1 MQREIIQ
8 RGIVTKEEAQ
18 HFNESFNLD
27 EYGTRERPTV
37 SPLASDKPLQRAY
50 KWFSAAESLA
60 NSGAPNLNFDNLV
73 RKANEHISMIET
85 SHLGPESPRTDA
97 ERNSLGRR
105 VSNWKKLVA
114 RWEDAEKC
122 ARRKLNLI
130 EFVVQQ
136 GGDGDKIRDEIS
148 VTCKQRDGAPGSR
161 YYFHSSDGQCYRS
174 NKEVCKK
181 FLGITKFT
189 FGDEAAP
196 RTPIGCSRGPTDVD
210 VSDAGH
216 VPEALPEAMPD
227 AFTEAAE
234 WFRAARKS
242 AQAVYQLDPEE
253 LSAFSGAGIRHV
265 DAVKAL
271 MSSWPPS
278 VRGTIRGHLMKWEML
293 IMRWMTAAAEVQLVY
308 GFDAETA
315 KIAKMRRGFLDS
327 LQASQQEYREKQ
339 LLKRTCS
346 LCGKTAALSS
356 RAFSYCSGCRDADV
370 AAGGVR
376 VRWHWARYC
385 SDECQ
390 RAHWLARHADECPC
404 AHGDG

>member
-1 MQREIIQ
+1 MDGLTDLQREIIQ
-8 RGIVTKEEAQ
+8 RGIVTKDEAQ

-27 EYGTRERPTV
+27 EYGTRERPTI

-73 RKANEHISMIET
+73 RKANEHISMVET
-85 SHLGPESPRTDA
+85 SHLGPESPRTEA
-97 ERNSLGRR
+97 EQYSLGRR

-114 RWEDAEKC
+114 RWE
-122 ARRKLNLI
+122 
-130 EFVVQQ
+130 
-136 GGDGDKIRDEIS
+136 
-148 VTCKQRDGAPGSR
+148 
-161 YYFHSSDGQCYRS
+161 
-174 NKEVCKK
+174 
-181 FLGITKFT
+181 
-189 FGDEAAP
+189 EAAARSAEP
-196 RTPIGCSRGPTDVD
+196 AAAAARGPPDD

-242 AQAVYQLDPEE
+242 TQAVYQLEPEE

-278 VRGTIRGHLMKWEML
+278 ARGTIRGSLMKWEML

-308 GFDAETA
+308 GDDAETA

-390 RAHWLARHADECPC
+390 RAHWLARHADECP
-404 AHGDG
+404 GDPGREQLHARGG

>member
-1 MQREIIQ
+1 MDKLSSMDRE
-8 RGIVTKEEAQ
+8 RVAAEGVTRDNFKIFEE
-18 HFNESFNLD
+18 ELSRD
-27 EYGTRERPTV
+27 KYGTREVPTV
-37 SPLASDKPLQRAY
+37 SPLASDKPLQHAY
-50 KWFSAAESLA
+50 KWFSAAERLA

-73 RKANEHISMIET
+73 RKANEHISMVET
-85 SHLGPESPRTDA
+85 SHLGPESPRTEA
-97 ERNSLGRR
+97 EQYSLGRR

-114 RWEDAEKC
+114 RWE
-122 ARRKLNLI
+122 
-130 EFVVQQ
+130 
-136 GGDGDKIRDEIS
+136 
-148 VTCKQRDGAPGSR
+148 
-161 YYFHSSDGQCYRS
+161 
-174 NKEVCKK
+174 
-181 FLGITKFT
+181 
-189 FGDEAAP
+189 EAAVRSAEP
-196 RTPIGCSRGPTDVD
+196 AAAAARGPPDD

-234 WFRAARKS
+234 WFRAART
-242 AQAVYQLDPEE
+242 ATQAVYKLDPEE

-265 DAVKAL
+265 DSVKAL

-278 VRGTIRGHLMKWEML
+278 VRGTIRGSLMKWEML